1 MAQEKKEADAACKS
15 SDTPQPAHTPEAP
28 TSPEKKETQTA
39 SKTGDKA
46 AAESV
51 AKAQAERKAREE
63 QEMRKAQEEAPYIAI
78 AQRYAGS
85 YPNCPEFHITSDK
98 MVFLAGDKAEAEAHQ
113 KTLGKGR
120 LRTIKA
126 K

>member
-15 SDTPQPAHTPEAP
+15 SDTPQPAQTPEAP

-39 SKTGDKA
+39 SKTGD
-46 AAESV
+46 
-51 AKAQAERKAREE
+51 KAQAERKAREE